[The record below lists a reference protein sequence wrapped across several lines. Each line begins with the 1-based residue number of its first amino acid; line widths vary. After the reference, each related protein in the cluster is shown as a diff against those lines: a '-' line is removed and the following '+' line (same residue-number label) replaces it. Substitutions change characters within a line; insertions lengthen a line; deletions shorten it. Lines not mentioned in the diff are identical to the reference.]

1 MAAIEV
7 GIRELKARLS
17 RYLREMKSGNSIIV
31 TDRGRPAGR
40 ITAMES
46 TPQARIAE
54 LAKADVLQWSGKKLK
69 PAKAGIKVRGGR
81 TVADLL
87 LENRE

>member
-7 GIRELKARLS
+7 GIRDLKARLS
-17 RYLREMKSGNSIIV
+17 HYLREMKSGNSIIV
-31 TDRGRPAGR
+31 TDRGRPVGR

-46 TPQARIAE
+46 SPRIAE
-54 LAKADVLQWSGKKLK
+54 LAKAGVLQWSGKKFK
-69 PAKAGIKVRGGR
+69 PGEAGIKVRGGR
-81 TVADLL
+81 KVADLL